1 MMPFEPGYR
10 GGGRPKGAKS
20 ALATHVLRDLLGVWN
35 EPILSRDGKG
45 ETTRGI
51 AALRIMS
58 KERPADFCKL
68 YGSLM
73 PKELWL
79 DNTLSELGNE
89 EIDSLI
95 EAMRERVRALREQ
108 KAIAIDVTPIKALPA
123 AGGA

>member
-1 MMPFEPGYR
+1 MPFTPGYR
-10 GGGRPKGAKS
+10 GGGRPKGAKNL
-20 ALATHVLRDLLGVWN
+20 LAKRVLGDLIQVWD

-45 ETTRGI
+45 EVTRGI

-58 KERPADFCKL
+58 REKPVEFCKL

-108 KAIAIDVTPIKALPA
+108 KAIPIEAIPVKALSDA
-123 AGGA
+123 TER